1 MCAASKAPRL
11 LLVLVLVLVLAIAY
25 AASARR
31 LRVAENRFV
40 RWSIVIVIIFFWDG
54 MTLR

>member
-11 LLVLVLVLVLAIAY
+11 LLLLVLAISH